1 MKFISVGFRQFRNL
15 EETLLPTDARRVLL
29 VGENGQGKTNFLEAV
44 YTLCYGSSFRSVP
57 LNTLCHHGF
66 TSATL
71 SAAVES
77 DEGYRQTISFSYAD
91 KKRIIRIDGKEI
103 KDRKDLIYTIPCI
116 IFSHDDIEF
125 IRGTPE
131 DRRRFFDQTMSMYD
145 PLFFDDLRQY
155 RLILKQRNKAI
166 KEDYLSLL
174 PVYNEKIAEVGL
186 RIQQKRKETVD
197 EFNEMFTPLY
207 RKVSGLDTELSIL
220 YKPSWKHCESEQ
232 DIIDKLE
239 RSLHQDT
246 RMQTTV
252 SGIHRDQFI
261 AMENSS
267 QFSLSGS
274 TGQMRLASLIFRV
287 AQMNTF
293 KNKSGRE
300 PVILLDDV
308 LLELDIEKR
317 GLFLDLL
324 QGYSQAFFTFLPK
337 ESYFKDEGA
346 SESLVYSVQNGRFT
360 PYE

>member
-1 MKFISVGFRQFRNL
+1 MKFISVGFRHFRNL
-15 EETLLPTDARRVLL
+15 EETLLPVDARRVLL

-57 LNTLCHHGF
+57 LNTLCTHGS
-66 TSATL
+66 SASTL
-71 SAAVES
+71 SAAIEN
-77 DEGYRQTISFSYAD
+77 DDGYRQTISFAYAD
-91 KKRIIRIDGKEI
+91 KKRVIRIDGKEI

-166 KEDYLSLL
+166 KENYIPLLS
-174 PVYNEKIAEVGL
+174 VYNEKIAQIGL
-186 RIQQKRKETVD
+186 RIQQRRKETVD

-207 RKVSGLDTELSIL
+207 RKVSGLDTELKII
-220 YKPSWKHCESEQ
+220 YKPSWKNCSTEQ
-232 DIIDKLE
+232 DIIERLE
-239 RSLHQDT
+239 HNLQQDT

-261 AMENSS
+261 TMEDSS
-267 QFSLSGS
+267 QFSLTGS

-293 KNKSGRE
+293 RKKSGRE

-317 GLFLDLL
+317 ALFLSLL
-324 QGYSQAFFTFLPK
+324 EGYSQAFFTFLPK
-337 ESYFKDEGA
+337 ESYFRDEKE
-346 SESLVYSVQNGRFT
+346 SESLIYTVREGRFT
-360 PYE
+360 SYE

>member
-1 MKFISVGFRQFRNL
+1 MKFISVGFRHFRNL

-44 YTLCYGSSFRSVP
+44 YTLCYGSSFRNVP
-57 LNTLCHHGF
+57 LKNLCTHGAS
-66 TSATL
+66 SATL
-71 SAAVES
+71 SAAVEH
-77 DEGYRQTISFSYAD
+77 DEGYRQTLSFSYTD
-91 KKRIIRIDGKEI
+91 KKRTIRIDGREV
-103 KDRKDLIYTIPCI
+103 KDRKDLIYTVPCI

-166 KEDYLSLL
+166 KEEYYALL
-174 PVYNEKIAEVGL
+174 PVYNEKMAHIGL
-186 RIQQKRKETVD
+186 RIQEKRKVMVQ
-197 EFNEMFTPLY
+197 EFNVVFSPLY
-207 RKVSGLDTELSIL
+207 QQVSGSESDLKIV
-220 YKPSWKHCESEQ
+220 YKPSWRNCETAEDIMQRLENSFSQ
-232 DIIDKLE
+232 DK
-239 RSLHQDT
+239 

-261 AMENSS
+261 TMEHGS
-267 QFSLSGS
+267 QFALTGS

-293 KNKSGRE
+293 SAKSSRQ
-300 PVILLDDV
+300 PIILLDDV

-317 GLFLDLL
+317 ALFLDLL
-324 QGYSQAFFTFLPK
+324 SGYSQAFFTFLPR
-337 ESYFKDEGA
+337 ESYFHDE
-346 SESLVYSVQNGRFT
+346 SEDDTLSYTVSEGRFT